1 MLMAKKIMLTL
12 VIVLVLVGSLAGIKG
27 LQFKTMFAQG
37 ANFAPP
43 PETVTTAQV
52 KQDVWQP
59 TLSAVGSV
67 AAVQG
72 VMLRAELTGTVKN
85 IAFDSGASVRAG
97 DLLVELDSSV
107 EQTQLRA
114 AMASADLARLNLER
128 ARDLRGRNMVSQA
141 DLDSAD
147 AQAKQANAQIDNI
160 RALIAKKS
168 IRAPFAGRTGIR
180 QVNLGQFL
188 ENGAAVVT
196 LQALDP
202 VYVNFALPQQDLAQL
217 SAGMAVRVTT
227 DAFPSQ
233 TFDGKLTAIDPEIDA
248 ATRNVSVQATLA
260 NSAGKLRPGMYANVA
275 VVLPETERV
284 LMIPATAVLYAPYG
298 DSVFV
303 VEDKKDEKTA
313 AAGKVLNQKF
323 VRLGKTRGDFVAV
336 ASGLEAGQT
345 IVTTGVFKL
354 RNGMSV
360 VVDNKLAPS
369 FQLAPKPANS

>member
-12 VIVLVLVGSLAGIKG
+12 VIVLVLVGLLAGIKG

-37 ANFAPP
+37 ANFVPP

-107 EQTQLRA
+107 EQAQLRA
-114 AMASADLARLNLER
+114 AVASADLARLNLER
-128 ARDLRGRNMVSQA
+128 ARDLRGRSMVSQA

-180 QVNLGQFL
+180 QVNLGQWL

-202 VYVNFALPQQDLAQL
+202 VYVDFALPQQELAQL

-227 DAFPSQ
+227 DAFPGQ

-303 VEDKKDEKTA
+303 VEDQKDEKTGA
-313 AAGKVLNQKF
+313 ARKALNQKF

-336 ASGLEAGQT
+336 ASGLDAGQT

-354 RNGMSV
+354 RNGASV
-360 VVDNKLAPS
+360 VVDNTLAPS

>member
-1 MLMAKKIMLTL
+1 MAKKIMLTL
-12 VIVLVLVGSLAGIKG
+12 VIVLVLVGLLAGIKG

-37 ANFAPP
+37 ANFVPP

-107 EQTQLRA
+107 EQAQLRA
-114 AMASADLARLNLER
+114 AVASADLARLNLER
-128 ARDLRGRNMVSQA
+128 ARDLRGRSMVSQA

-180 QVNLGQFL
+180 QVNLGQWL

-202 VYVNFALPQQDLAQL
+202 VYVDFALPQQELAQL

-227 DAFPSQ
+227 DAFPGQ
-233 TFDGKLTAIDPEIDA
+233 TFDGKLTAVNPEIDA

-303 VEDKKDEKTA
+303 VEDQKDEKTGA
-313 AAGKVLNQKF
+313 ARKALNQKF

-336 ASGLEAGQT
+336 ASGLDAGQT

-354 RNGMSV
+354 RNGASV
-360 VVDNKLAPS
+360 VVDNTLAPS

>member
-12 VIVLVLVGSLAGIKG
+12 VIVLVLVGLLAGIKG

-37 ANFAPP
+37 ANFVPP

-107 EQTQLRA
+107 EQAQLRA
-114 AMASADLARLNLER
+114 AVASADLARLNLER
-128 ARDLRGRNMVSQA
+128 ARDLRGRSMVSQA

-180 QVNLGQFL
+180 QVNIGQWL

-202 VYVNFALPQQDLAQL
+202 VYVDFALPQQDLAQL

-260 NSAGKLRPGMYANVA
+260 HSAGKLRPGMYANVA

-303 VEDKKDEKTA
+303 VEDQKDEKTGA
-313 AAGKVLNQKF
+313 ARKALNQKF

-336 ASGLEAGQT
+336 ASGLDAGQT

-354 RNGMSV
+354 RNGASV
-360 VVDNKLAPS
+360 VVDNTLAPS

>member
-12 VIVLVLVGSLAGIKG
+12 VIVLVLVGLLAGIKG

-37 ANFAPP
+37 ANFVPP

-107 EQTQLRA
+107 EQAQLRA
-114 AMASADLARLNLER
+114 AVASADLARLNLER
-128 ARDLRGRNMVSQA
+128 ARDLRGRSMVSQA

-180 QVNLGQFL
+180 QVNLGQWL

-202 VYVNFALPQQDLAQL
+202 VYVDFALPQQELAQL

-227 DAFPSQ
+227 DAFPGQ
-233 TFDGKLTAIDPEIDA
+233 TFDGKLTAINPEIDA

-303 VEDKKDEKTA
+303 VEDQKDEKTGA
-313 AAGKVLNQKF
+313 ARKALNQKF

-336 ASGLEAGQT
+336 ASGLDAGQT

-354 RNGMSV
+354 RNGASV
-360 VVDNKLAPS
+360 VVDNTLAPS

>member
-1 MLMAKKIMLTL
+1 MCIRDRFREFAFTLAGAVTISGVVALTL
-12 VIVLVLVGSLAGIKG
+12 SPMMTSKLLTAEDERHWLPAHINAG
-27 LQFKTMFAQG
+27 F
-37 ANFAPP
+37 
-43 PETVTTAQV
+43 ERV
-52 KQDVWQP
+52 KQ
-59 TLSAVGSV
+59 
-67 AAVQG
+67 
-72 VMLRAELTGTVKN
+72 
-85 IAFDSGASVRAG
+85 FY
-97 DLLVELDSSV
+97 
-107 EQTQLRA
+107 
-114 AMASADLARLNLER
+114 
-128 ARDLRGRNMVSQA
+128 GRV
-141 DLDSAD
+141 LDSALNARPPVYLMWVALSVLVVPMWMFSAEELAPTEDQGVIFGIVD
-147 AQAKQANAQIDNI
+147 AAANATLDQTC
-160 RALIAKKS
+160 LLYTS
-168 IRAPFAGRTGIR
+168 
-180 QVNLGQFL
+180 